1 MREKQQ
7 KTSPRALNLWRAATV
22 LAVVCAVGGLA
33 GPALATP
40 SAATPSAGPVQ
51 ANGFIREIP
60 QTAGD
65 LAVTGV
71 PVAIGVIPQTHT
83 TDGAFWVVSSPGN
96 SESTS
101 NVAEINESTS
111 AIKNFTPPNGVIGV
125 ATDPTL
131 GLAWILS
138 SSGGGGP
145 DAAQALTKINETA
158 GTATTLSL
166 SGITPHLEGIAVDPA
181 TSTVLA
187 VDYNG
192 DVYALS
198 ETGTLTAP
206 SSPLVTGP
214 GATDA
219 ADGIAVDPSS
229 GHIWVTS
236 QGNDSVSA
244 YAQNGSAVGRAVA
257 LGQDPTGAIAV
268 DSSSGTVWVG
278 TSNSAVSEFS
288 DASPGTPKTV
298 TVSGVPASL
307 SIASGAGQVWVADND
322 GMLDQI
328 AEGPTPS
335 VAATYNPAS
344 GASLSGAAVD
354 PATGEVWSAVEND
367 GASGD
372 NVFPLVPSAP
382 AITSASS
389 VWFATNPP
397 STPTFQITSS
407 GFPAPTFA
415 ESGKLPS
422 GVTLNTKTGVLSGT
436 PAAIG
441 TYAISLTAHN
451 SLGTS
456 ASQAFTLHVGSY
468 PVFTTP
474 SSFTFY
480 TGLSVH
486 LQIHANGVPAPS
498 YGKAIPLPSGLTLS
512 SSGLLSGTPAKAT
525 PKGTYYFLAFNTL
538 GTVPQVVTITVLT
551 GHAAKIT
558 SAAKATF
565 KPGKKGTFT
574 IKSTGTPTPSLSV
587 SSGKLPK
594 GLTFKAGRRGTA
606 TIVGT
611 AARSDKKGSYKIT
624 IKASNGVG
632 KAATQVLTITIS

>member
-7 KTSPRALNLWRAATV
+7 KTRVNSWRAATV
-22 LAVVCAVGGLA
+22 LAVVCGVGGLA

-40 SAATPSAGPVQ
+40 SASPVQ
-51 ANGFIREIP
+51 ASGSIREIP

-83 TDGAFWVVSSPGN
+83 TDGTFWVVSSPGN
-96 SESTS
+96 SETTS

-131 GLAWILS
+131 DLAWVLS
-138 SSGGGGP
+138 SSGGGG
-145 DAAQALTKINETA
+145 DSEQALTKINETA

-166 SGITPHLEGIAVDPA
+166 SGITPHLEAIAVDP
-181 TSTVLA
+181 STDKVFV
-187 VDYNG
+187 VDYYG
-192 DVYALS
+192 DVYAIS

-214 GATDA
+214 GAADA

-244 YAQNGSAVGRAVA
+244 FTQSGAAAGSAVA

-268 DSSSGTVWVG
+268 DSGSGTVWIG

-298 TVSGVPASL
+298 MVSGVPVSV
-307 SIASGAGQVWVADND
+307 SIDSPNGQVWVADAA
-322 GMLDQI
+322 GLLDQI
-328 AEGPTPS
+328 AEGADPA
-335 VAATYNPAS
+335 VAATYTPAS

-354 PATGEVWSAVEND
+354 PATGQVWSTVEND
-367 GASGD
+367 GASGN

-389 VWFATNPP
+389 VWFGTNPP
-397 STPTFQITSS
+397 STPSFQVTSS

-415 ESGKLPS
+415 ETGKLPK
-422 GVTLNTKTGVLSGT
+422 GVTLNSKTGVLSGT
-436 PAAIG
+436 PAATG

-456 ASQAFTLHVGSY
+456 APQAFTLHVGSY

-486 LQIHANGVPAPS
+486 LQIHANGVPTPS
-498 YGKAIPLPSGLTLS
+498 YGKAIPLPSGITLS
-512 SSGLLSGTPAKAT
+512 PSGLLSGTPAKAT
-525 PKGTYYFLAFNTL
+525 PKSTYYFLAFNAL

-558 SAAKATF
+558 SAAKVTF
-565 KPGKKGTFT
+565 KPGKKSTFT
-574 IKSTGTPTPSLSV
+574 VKSTGSPTPALSV

-606 TIVGT
+606 TIAGT
-611 AARSDKKGSYKIT
+611 AAKSDKKGSYKIT